1 MKFKTFLP
9 ICQAMLVSS
18 PILLF
23 TQPVKA
29 ELVTINTGLES
40 DPLIITGKS
49 GGSVNSNCGSIP
61 NTPHQVLKLNQSL
74 PYLRITVESEDTP
87 TLLIDGPGG
96 RFCVLS
102 DTYSGDKPEISGF
115 FKDGTYNLYV
125 GQLISG
131 QSPTY
136 TLSISQQK
144 K

>member
-9 ICQAMLVSS
+9 ICQAILVLI

-23 TQPVKA
+23 NQPAKA
-29 ELVTINTGLES
+29 EMVTINAGLES
-40 DPLIITGKS
+40 DPLIIAGKS
-49 GGSVNSNCGSIP
+49 GGLVNSNCGSIS
-61 NTPHQVLKLNQSL
+61 NTPHQVLQLKESL
-74 PYLRITVESEDTP
+74 PYLRITVESEDKP

-96 RFCVLS
+96 KFCVLS

-115 FKDGTYNLYV
+115 FKDGIYKLYV
-125 GQLISG
+125 GQLIPG
-131 QSPTY
+131 KSPAY